1 MKLKLFKPKNKE
13 VQPVKP
19 HGSLNAVFLPERVRE
34 REDHIRV
41 NDTYRRMLV
50 VESLPEM
57 ITFAWFNRIS
67 AIPGVAIS
75 VYISPYSYEEA
86 SKRVGDYQT
95 SIGAELIMCEKQMNT
110 RRMGALNEKYDFF
123 SALLTAVNLHRA
135 NIAAVTVTIMVTG
148 NNYEEMHM
156 RYRKVVDVLGNTKA
170 VTLYRRQLEG
180 LKAVLPTAQMVLP
193 EYHDVTVANA
203 ACLSPLINLD
213 FSHPSGIFFGIN
225 ETGSPVFLDT
235 FIGQP
240 RLFGLHMFLTGMTR
254 SGKSYTCKGLIA
266 RSLVHGIR
274 TVVVDPE
281 GEYTALA
288 EALGGTCVRFH
299 PNMECMFNVF
309 DIEPE
314 FNKEQGGYYI
324 DIAAKQDDIVSL
336 IAAMLELQTKEKL
349 SAEERAIAGKAVRD
363 EYLSRGIN
371 EDPESIYEHGGK
383 ETDEGVFVGKH
394 YKEMPTISSY
404 IKRLQEGGHKKLANI
419 WIPFQ
424 KDGPQGYFDGQS
436 INKFYDSPIVVFDIS
451 GLVSDFAKTYAMYV
465 VISWIW
471 EKFVKRNRQDRKRV
485 LCDETWL
492 FMKNEN
498 TAIFLSNLARRGAKY
513 NTSLIVASQ
522 SFREFASEEGQ
533 VLLNQCDT
541 KYFLKM
547 QPSEAREMGKI
558 FNLPAH
564 VVDKIIGFSQGQG
577 LLICGRESAIVR
589 FKGFQFEEHFLTSN
603 PEAVLSR

>member
-1 MKLKLFKPKNKE
+1 LKLKLFKPKNKE
-13 VQPVKP
+13 AQPVKP
-19 HGSLNAVFLPERVRE
+19 HGSLNAAFLPERVRE

-213 FSHPSGIFFGIN
+213 FSHPSGIFFGVN

-349 SAEERAIAGKAVRD
+349 SAEERAIAGKPFGTNTSQEGLMKILKAYMKQVGLKQKKAFLSESTTKKCRLSALTLKD
-363 EYLSRGIN
+363 FGKWSRINLRISGFHFKKTARRVISMVSQLISFTTARLLFLIYPALYLISPRPTRCMLLSRG
-371 EDPESIYEHGGK
+371 SGK
-383 ETDEGVFVGKH
+383 
-394 YKEMPTISSY
+394 SS
-404 IKRLQEGGHKKLANI
+404 
-419 WIPFQ
+419 
-424 KDGPQGYFDGQS
+424 
-436 INKFYDSPIVVFDIS
+436 
-451 GLVSDFAKTYAMYV
+451 
-465 VISWIW
+465 
-471 EKFVKRNRQDRKRV
+471 
-485 LCDETWL
+485 
-492 FMKNEN
+492 
-498 TAIFLSNLARRGAKY
+498 LSV
-513 NTSLIVASQ
+513 T
-522 SFREFASEEGQ
+522 
-533 VLLNQCDT
+533 
-541 KYFLKM
+541 
-547 QPSEAREMGKI
+547 
-558 FNLPAH
+558 
-564 VVDKIIGFSQGQG
+564 
-577 LLICGRESAIVR
+577 GRPG
-589 FKGFQFEEHFLTSN
+589 KGFYATKPGCL
-603 PEAVLSR
+603 